1 MSEKLQV
8 AIVGLGLVGASAGLA
23 LRRYQ
28 DRVTVIGHD
37 KNPETAGRAKK
48 MGAIDRSEWNLIST
62 VASADRILL
71 ALPLDEIKDTLEA
84 MAGDLK
90 SGCVVVDTADV
101 KVPVIAWAKQY
112 LPQDVHFVGGH
123 PIVLSDKP
131 DIDGARADLFDK
143 RLFCLTPDAQANDT
157 AVRLAADIAD
167 ALGALPYFV
176 DPYEHDGMAAAVEH
190 LPAIVAGA
198 LMSITSGSAGWADMR
213 KLAGTQF
220 YAGTALTALTGKE
233 VAVAATANKEN
244 LARWLDA
251 MIAELEEWRGR
262 LTADDIDGLAQAVDA
277 GLLQGQ
283 RWLSAQARGSWD
295 DEELPQ
301 QDLPTAGGT
310 FREMFFG
317 RTRQKPEKP
326 KKK

>member
-8 AIVGLGLVGASAGLA
+8 AIVGLGLIGASAGLA

-37 KNPETAGRAKK
+37 RDPEVAGRAKK
-48 MGAIDRSEWNLIST
+48 MGAVDRSEWNLIST
-62 VASADRILL
+62 IASADRILL
-71 ALPLDEIKDTLEA
+71 ALPLDELKDTLEA
-84 MAGDLK
+84 MAGELK

-112 LPQDVHFVGGH
+112 LPPDVHFVGGH
-123 PIVLSDKP
+123 PIVMSDKP
-131 DIDGARADLFDK
+131 DTDGARADLFDK
-143 RLFCLTPDAQANDT
+143 RLFCLTPDPQANDT

-176 DPYEHDGMAAAVEH
+176 DPYEHDGMAAAVEQ
-190 LPAIVAGA
+190 LPAVLAGA
-198 LMSITSGSAGWADMR
+198 FMSITSGSAGWPDMR

-220 YAGTALTALTGKE
+220 YAGTALTATTGRQ
-233 VAVAATANKEN
+233 VAVAAAANKEN
-244 LARWLDA
+244 VARWLDA
-251 MIAELEEWRGR
+251 LIAELGEWRDR
-262 LTADDIDGLAQAVDA
+262 VAEDDVDGLAATIDQ
-277 GLLQGQ
+277 GLIAGQ

-295 DEELPQ
+295 EDELPQ
-301 QDLPTAGGT
+301 QDMPTAGGT